1 MSTQWSGLRKGGVV
15 FWANVFL
22 PLRNRGGGGEGV
34 EIGVMFEG
42 GVILIRHFP
51 LCAES
56 VAVGAPAKPA
66 RMRGN
71 TYIKYTFYRASKG
84 LWGRRTASARGASLG
99 ADGRT
104 YCKGR
109 MGDRFRR
116 GITNQPG
123 RAPPTRARARS
134 SVAAGAS
141 HDRTL

>member
-22 PLRNRGGGGEGV
+22 PLRNRSGGGEGV

-66 RMRGN
+66 RMRQHI
-71 TYIKYTFYRASKG
+71 YKVHI
-84 LWGRRTASARGASLG
+84 L
-99 ADGRT
+99 
-104 YCKGR
+104 
-109 MGDRFRR
+109 
-116 GITNQPG
+116 
-123 RAPPTRARARS
+123 
-134 SVAAGAS
+134 
-141 HDRTL
+141 